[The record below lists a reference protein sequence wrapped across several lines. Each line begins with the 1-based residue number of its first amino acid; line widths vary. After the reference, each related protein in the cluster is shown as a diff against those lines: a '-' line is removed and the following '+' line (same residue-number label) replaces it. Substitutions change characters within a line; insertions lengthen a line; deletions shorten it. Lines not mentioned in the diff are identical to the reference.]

1 MTNVILF
8 DLDGTLSD
16 PKVGITR
23 SIQYALAGL
32 NRPVPTDD
40 DLTWCIGPPLRQ
52 SFATLLQTS
61 DLALLT
67 RAIDLYRDRF
77 ARVGLFE
84 NTLYPEIP
92 DLLQKLRG
100 AGYKCFVATSKPQIF
115 AERIIEHFQLTTLFD
130 GIYGSEL
137 DGIRSDKCELL
148 HHIIQLE
155 QLSPQTTM
163 MIGDRKHDIIGA
175 KRHNLTTIGVTYG
188 YGSADELNAHGAD
201 YLAHTPTEI
210 LTLLANVASSKT
222 RFGQSSGGLSECP
235 SDRPPYDR

>member
-1 MTNVILF
+1 MINVILF

-77 ARVGLFE
+77 ASVGLFE
-84 NTLYPEIP
+84 NTLYLEIP
-92 DLLQKLRG
+92 DLLQALRE
-100 AGYKCFVATSKPQIF
+100 ADYQCIVATSKPQIF
-115 AERIIEHFQLTTLFD
+115 AKRIVEHFQIATLFD
-130 GIYGSEL
+130 SIYGSEL
-137 DGIRSDKCELL
+137 DGTRSDKGELL
-148 HHIIQLE
+148 RHIIQLE
-155 QLSPQTTM
+155 QLSPQTTVM
-163 MIGDRKHDIIGA
+163 VGDRKHDIIGA

-201 YLAHTPTEI
+201 YLAHTPIEI

-222 RFGQSSGGLSECP
+222 RFGRNSEGLFESP

>member
-1 MTNVILF
+1 MTDVVLF

-32 NRPVPTDD
+32 NCPVPTADA
-40 DLTWCIGPPLRQ
+40 LTWCIGPPLQQ

-61 DLALLT
+61 DSALLA

-77 ARVGLFE
+77 ARVGFFE
-84 NTLYPEIP
+84 NTLYPEIT

-100 AGYKCFVATSKPQIF
+100 AGYKCFVATSKPQVF
-115 AERIIEHFQLTTLFD
+115 AKRIIDHFQLTTQFD

-137 DGIRSDKCELL
+137 DGTRSDKGELL

-155 QLSPQTTM
+155 KLSPQTTVM
-163 MIGDRKHDIIGA
+163 VGDRKHDIIGA

-222 RFGQSSGGLSECP
+222 RFGQSSGDLSECP

>member
-1 MTNVILF
+1 MTNVVLF
-8 DLDGTLSD
+8 DLDGTVSD

-32 NRPVPTDD
+32 NRPVPTEDA
-40 DLTWCIGPPLRQ
+40 LTWCIGPPLRQ

-61 DLALLT
+61 DFTAIE

-92 DLLQKLRG
+92 DLLQALCRD
-100 AGYKCFVATSKPQIF
+100 GYQCFIATSKPQVF
-115 AERIIEHFQLTTLFD
+115 ARRIIEHFQLTTLFD

-137 DGIRSDKCELL
+137 DGTHSDKGELL
-148 HHIIQLE
+148 DLIIQLE
-155 QLSPQTTM
+155 QLSPQATV

-188 YGSADELNAHGAD
+188 YGTAAELIDHGAD
-201 YLAHTPTEI
+201 YLAHKPAEI
-210 LTLLANVASSKT
+210 LTLLAIASSRKG
-222 RFGQSSGGLSECP
+222 FGQSSEDLSECP

>member
-1 MTNVILF
+1 MTNVVLF

-52 SFATLLQTS
+52 SFATLIQTS
-61 DLALLT
+61 DSASLD

-77 ARVGLFE
+77 ASVGLFE

-92 DLLQKLRG
+92 NLLQKLRG
-100 AGYKCFVATSKPQIF
+100 SGYKCFVATSKPQIF
-115 AERIIEHFQLTTLFD
+115 AKRIIEHFQLATLFD

-137 DGIRSDKCELL
+137 DGRRSDKGELL
-148 HHIIQLE
+148 HHIIQIE

-175 KRHNLTTIGVTYG
+175 KCHNLKTIGVTYG
-188 YGSADELNAHGAD
+188 YGTADELIAHGAD

-210 LTLLANVASSKT
+210 LTLLASVASSKT
-222 RFGQSSGGLSECP
+222 RFGQSFGDLSECP